1 MKDWNV
7 PDMKCTKLMV
17 AMCPGG
23 KLALGVLP
31 LFLITAAA
39 AAVVVG
45 LALLVK
51 RSGGGGRGRHHRPSD
66 D

>member
-39 AAVVVG
+39 AAAAAAVVVVVVVG
-45 LALLVK
+45 FV
-51 RSGGGGRGRHHRPSD
+51 G
-66 D
+66 

>member
-31 LFLITAAA
+31 LFLIA
-39 AAVVVG
+39 AAVVVVVVG
-45 LALLVK
+45 FV
-51 RSGGGGRGRHHRPSD
+51 G
-66 D
+66 